1 MRSITF
7 SIRPHVT
14 PTEQSAVL
22 DRVNQVPGVHAAQS
36 LSPSSKSAEVRRLC
50 YASVA
55 DGASLES
62 VLHLVDALPEVE
74 NVEVPATR
82 SLS

>member
-7 SIRPHVT
+7 TIRPHVA

-22 DRVNQVPGVHAAQS
+22 NRVSQVPGVHAAES
-36 LSPSSKSAEVRRLC
+36 FSPASKNATVRRLC

-55 DGASLES
+55 DEASLES
-62 VLHLVDALPEVE
+62 VLQLVGALPEVE
-74 NVEVPATR
+74 SVEVPAAR
-82 SLS
+82 SLT

>member
-7 SIRPHVT
+7 SIRSHVA
-14 PTEQSAVL
+14 PKDQSDVL
-22 DRVNQVPGVHAAQS
+22 DRVSQVPGVHEAQS
-36 LSPSSKSAEVRRLC
+36 LSPASKSATVRRLC

-55 DGASLES
+55 DEASLES
-62 VLHLVDALPEVE
+62 VLHAVGALPEIE
-74 NVEVPATR
+74 HVEVPATR